1 MRRLASCLL
10 ILATLAALGCG
21 GGAGTEQTAG
31 TPPPSASTS
40 TPAPVPAETTAVPPL
55 PTESKYDE
63 GPRAGASPVNA
74 ALAATGEKL
83 FQTKGCVV
91 CHGFGK
97 KVTCP
102 DLVGVSMRRTARWME
117 EQILHPEVMVKEDR
131 IAAELKTQYV
141 LPMTNQGLTPE
152 EARSVIEFL
161 KRKDRE
167 AGAKPAAS

>member
-1 MRRLASCLL
+1 MRRIAACLL
-10 ILATLAALGCG
+10 ILATGTFALFGCG
-21 GGAGTEQTAG
+21 GGNDQTAG
-31 TPPPSASTS
+31 SPPLPSTTP
-40 TPAPVPAETTAVPPL
+40 TPTPAETTAVTPL
-55 PTESKYDE
+55 PTESKYDT
-63 GPRAGASPVNA
+63 GPRAGEAPVNA
-74 ALAATGEKL
+74 ALAASGEKV
-83 FQTKGCVV
+83 FQTKGCPV

-102 DLVGVSMRRTARWME
+102 DLVGVSMRRTAKWME
-117 EQILHPEVMVKEDR
+117 EQILHPEIMVKEDR